1 LAHEHEHRRAHG
13 KANNGAGVVTKRLA
27 LAMGLTGLI
36 LVGEVV
42 GGILSGSLALLSD
55 AAHVFTDLFALG
67 LTLGAALLARM
78 GPDDRRTYGW
88 HRAEVFAALIN
99 SLSLFFIIFII
110 LREAY
115 FRIQTPTEVHSL
127 GLLIVASIG
136 LVVNLVV
143 ALGLRGHVHG
153 DINIRG
159 AFLHVLGD
167 AGASVAV
174 IIGGAIIAVTGWN
187 VVDPILSVGIG
198 LLLLWGAGRL
208 FLDAVHILIEGTPRG
223 ISPPEVAEAIGEIEG
238 VRSVHAL
245 HIWSICSHISA
256 MSVHCLVEC
265 GRGPDVTR
273 AVTALA
279 GDRFGIS
286 HATVQAE
293 EAPCE
298 DTGLYRNMEH

>member
-1 LAHEHEHRRAHG
+1 MPHEGQDGAEVYVTGDG
-13 KANNGAGVVTKRLA
+13 KAMTRRLVF
-27 LAMGLTGLI
+27 AMGLTGLVLI
-36 LVGEVV
+36 GEIV

-55 AAHVFTDLFALG
+55 AAHVFMDLFALG
-67 LTLGAALLARM
+67 LTLGAALLARLAA
-78 GPDDRRTYGW
+78 DDRRTYGW

-99 SLSLFFIIFII
+99 SLSLFVIIFVI

-115 FRIQTPTEVHSL
+115 FRIKTPTEVHSI

-136 LVVNLVV
+136 LVINLIV
-143 ALGLRGHVHG
+143 ALGLRGHAHG

-174 IIGGAIIAVTGWN
+174 ISGAVVIALTGWN
-187 VVDPILSVGIG
+187 IVDPILSVGIG
-198 LLLLWGAGRL
+198 LLLFWGAGRL

-223 ISPPEVAEAIGEIEG
+223 ISPREVATAISEVDG
-238 VRSVHAL
+238 VQGVHNL

-256 MSVHCLVEC
+256 MSVHCNVEC
-265 GRGPDVTR
+265 GRGPEVTH
-273 AVTALA
+273 AVAALV
-279 GDRFGIS
+279 GNRFRIS
-286 HATVQAE
+286 HATVQTE

-298 DTGLYRNMEH
+298 DTNFYRKLKH